1 MRTVPSQWQSPSG
14 EPAPP
19 GVSPPP
25 RGPPPEVSS
34 QLPARPPASEPR
46 VPPPRWDSTAVPLP
60 AFPAPAVPDLSQP
73 RWTGPAP
80 PLWRPEER
88 APGFGEPRGQMLT
101 GNTPRDYVS
110 DVVENAYRSTLEQQ
124 RVVFGKR

>member
-25 RGPPPEVSS
+25 PTVPSR
-34 QLPARPPASEPR
+34 LPARPPASEPR

-80 PLWRPEER
+80 PPWRPEER